1 MMKNQ
6 KEVIKMKH
14 KISEDE
20 CRMLL
25 QEANLIRDQYP
36 DRIQELKA
44 ALFNN
49 SKLIKMSTDIS
60 SHISSGE
67 VQENTKKE
75 IKDLSAELQKS
86 AVLQM
91 NIKREIFAMD
101 NQLLQLQILKNLIL
115 RLPST
120 EEKVLDM
127 TYFKRMKQID
137 IQHKLFITRSTYY
150 RAMNTGIKNLTK
162 LYNQNMDMSA
172 DYFQPLGSEQIEF
185 NFHEKLA
192 K

>member
-1 MMKNQ
+1 MQ
-6 KEVIKMKH
+6 H

-44 ALFNN
+44 ALSNN
-49 SKLIKMSTDIS
+49 RKLIEMSTDIS
-60 SHISSGE
+60 SHISQGE
-67 VQENTKKE
+67 VHGNAKEE

-86 AVLQM
+86 CILQT
-91 NIKREIFAMD
+91 NIKRELLEMD
-101 NQLLQLQILKNLIL
+101 NQMLQLQILQNLIL
-115 RLPST
+115 RLSPT

-127 TYFKRMKQID
+127 TYFRRMKQID

-150 RAMNTGIKNLTK
+150 RAMNTGITNLTK
-162 LYNQNMDMSA
+162 LYNQNMDMSS
-172 DYFQPLGSEQIEF
+172 DFFQPLDSDQLEF
-185 NFHEKLA
+185 NFHEKIA